1 MSSFTNVKAQLQ
13 KPRPMVSLS
22 AFGYVFRE
30 LVHYHH
36 QRVSRISDLQ
46 DKLQEAG
53 EDVGYRMLE
62 FISYRERPGISP
74 WWQSQESTRG
84 IVGMLSFIKDVCWKS
99 MFGKPAD
106 NLQKSVE
113 SDSEYM
119 IHDNDPI
126 VNKFVSVPKE
136 MGSLDCAAFMA
147 GIIKGM
153 LDSAGFGAEV
163 RAVPVEIE
171 EGSRRCRTVFVINF
185 DEKAMELDKFIST
198 RGTSV

>member
-1 MSSFTNVKAQLQ
+1 
-13 KPRPMVSLS
+13 
-22 AFGYVFRE
+22 
-30 LVHYHH
+30 
-36 QRVSRISDLQ
+36 
-46 DKLQEAG
+46 
-53 EDVGYRMLE
+53 MLE

-185 DEKAMELDKFIST
+185 DEKAMELDKFISA
-198 RGTSV
+198 RGT